1 MDSDKTAPPISIKS
15 QIEFSKSTD
24 FDSAY
29 ANNVALESS
38 FWDLKLIFGQ
48 NDQQAG
54 PQAVVQHTA
63 ITLPWNQV
71 KVLKYFLDSNIA
83 TYEAVNGRIVIAPNI
98 IPAVP
103 AEPPKDFIKENPNA
117 EEIFAA
123 LKDNYDAFIAANPE
137 AAPQTKVKNK

>member
-1 MDSDKTAPPISIKS
+1 MDSDKTAPPISKS

-24 FDSAY
+24 FNSAY

-48 NDQQAG
+48 NDPQIG

-63 ITLPWNQV
+63 ITLPWNQA

-83 TYEAVNGRIVIAPNI
+83 GYEAVNGRIVLAPGI
-98 IPAVP
+98 IPPVP
-103 AEPPKDFIKENPNA
+103 AEPPREFIKENPKA
-117 EEIFAA
+117 EEIYAA
-123 LKDNYDAFIAANPE
+123 IKENYDAFIAANPD
-137 AAPQTKVKNK
+137 AAPPTKSKKQ